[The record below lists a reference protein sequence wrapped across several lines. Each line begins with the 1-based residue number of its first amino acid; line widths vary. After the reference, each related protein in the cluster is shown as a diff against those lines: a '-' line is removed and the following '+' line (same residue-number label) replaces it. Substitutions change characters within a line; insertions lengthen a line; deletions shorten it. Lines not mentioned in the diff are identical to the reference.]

1 MVMKKLVKNNAK
13 SLSLGAAYDL
23 VLADL
28 LASLKKIKDQGGIQ
42 LGDLG
47 MIYKKKTLFKSAL
60 HRKTYLY
67 YQVSFKASPW
77 LKQELNKA
85 L

>member
-1 MVMKKLVKNNAK
+1 MKKLVKNSTK
-13 SLSLGAAYDL
+13 TSLSLGAAYDL

-47 MIYKKKTLFKSAL
+47 MIYKKKTLFRSAL